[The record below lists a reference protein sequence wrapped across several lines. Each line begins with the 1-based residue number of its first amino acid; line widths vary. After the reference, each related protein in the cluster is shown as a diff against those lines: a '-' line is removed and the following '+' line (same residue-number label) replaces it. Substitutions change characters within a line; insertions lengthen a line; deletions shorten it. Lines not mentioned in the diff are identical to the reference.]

1 MNFRLQEYDFYTKED
16 KLKYVENLNI
26 EKYIPI
32 YKIDDILVNV
42 TLKYFGFSNIQN
54 KNIKCH
60 LIIKSKKCFH
70 IPCDDFYEDIIYEIL
85 LNMEVFNINE
95 FRKITDNEYEQ
106 IKNNVKNIFDN
117 IKFCKFI
124 GEFIINNNNN
134 EETKDIDEMIGLN
147 PLIEKRYS
155 NCCVCNE
162 KTMTRLICCDG
173 SICIKCWNNI
183 KTKYN
188 IFSLCPLCI
197 NFINTKHVYLNQ
209 K

>member
-26 EKYIPI
+26 DKYIPI

-124 GEFIINNNNN
+124 GEFIINNNN

-183 KTKYN
+183 KNKYN

-197 NFINTKHVYLNQ
+197 NFINTNNVYLN
-209 K
+209 KK

>member
-1 MNFRLQEYDFYTKED
+1 MNFRLKEYDFYTKED

-70 IPCDDFYEDIIYEIL
+70 ISSDDFNNKDIIYKNL

-95 FRKITDNEYEQ
+95 FRKIKDNEYEQ

-124 GEFIINNNNN
+124 GEFIINNDS
-134 EETKDIDEMIGLN
+134 ETKDIDEMIGLN
-147 PLIEKRYS
+147 PLIEKRYA
-155 NCCVCNE
+155 NCCVCYE

-183 KTKYN
+183 KNKYN

-197 NFINTKHVYLNQ
+197 NFINTNNVYLNQ